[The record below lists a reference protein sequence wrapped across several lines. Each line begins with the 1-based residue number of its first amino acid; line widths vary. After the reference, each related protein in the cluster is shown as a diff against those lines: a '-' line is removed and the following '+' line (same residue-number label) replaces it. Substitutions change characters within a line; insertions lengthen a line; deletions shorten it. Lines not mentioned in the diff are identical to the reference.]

1 MDAPLQNPERAN
13 RANHPAVPGW
23 VIARASCPST
33 NTWALDH
40 LDELRHGDC
49 VWTEQQTAGRGR
61 DGRTWRSPP
70 GVLTASF
77 IVDAGFPETPRHVP
91 LTRLSLATGLA
102 VIHAVSDFT
111 DASILRL
118 KWPNDVVVGSRKLA
132 GILCETRRSP
142 NGRHAA
148 VIGIGC
154 NLAPRWDQDGAS
166 LPFALGPDAP
176 IGLDEL
182 GAGMG
187 AEVQAE
193 ARATPTPIAF
203 LIALRRYLLEAVGL
217 LAAGTWDPLL
227 HELRQ
232 RDSLRGTQVRLETGT
247 GVITGTAQGF
257 ADDGALLI
265 ENAHGVRAYASGH
278 IGPG

>member
-1 MDAPLQNPERAN
+1 MPNPVDPAH
-13 RANHPAVPGW
+13 HPALPGW
-23 VIARASCPST
+23 VIARSSCPST

-111 DASILRL
+111 DASALRL
-118 KWPNDVVVGSRKLA
+118 KWPNDVVVGNRKLA
-132 GILCETRRSP
+132 GILCETRRSHG
-142 NGRHAA
+142 GRHAA

-166 LPFALGPDAP
+166 LPFAIGPEAP

-182 GAGMG
+182 A
-187 AEVQAE
+187 AELGVTA
-193 ARATPTPIAF
+193 TPIAF

-227 HELRQ
+227 SELRQ
-232 RDSLRGTQVRLETGT
+232 RDALRGSLVRLETGT
-247 GVITGTAQGF
+247 GLVTGTAQGF

-265 ENAHGVRAYASGH
+265 ENASGVRGYASGH
-278 IGPG
+278 IGRG

>member
-1 MDAPLQNPERAN
+1 MPSSVDTAH
-13 RANHPAVPGW
+13 HPALPGW
-23 VIARASCPST
+23 VIARSSCPST

-40 LDELRHGDC
+40 IDELRHGDC
-49 VWTEQQTAGRGR
+49 VWTEHQTAGRGR

-77 IVDAGFPETPRHVP
+77 IVDAGFPDTPRHVP

-111 DASILRL
+111 DASALRI
-118 KWPNDVVVGSRKLA
+118 KWPNDVLVGSRKLA
-132 GILCETRRSP
+132 GILCETRRS
-142 NGRHAA
+142 NSGRHAA

-182 GAGMG
+182 GAELG
-187 AEVQAE
+187 AGVGADL
-193 ARATPTPIAF
+193 RAMPTPIAF

-227 HELRQ
+227 SELRQ
-232 RDSLRGTQVRLETGT
+232 RDALRGTQVRLETGT
-247 GVITGTAQGF
+247 GLVTGTAQGF

-265 ENAHGVRAYASGH
+265 ENASGVRGYASGH
-278 IGPG
+278 IGRG

>member
-1 MDAPLQNPERAN
+1 MPSPVDTAH
-13 RANHPAVPGW
+13 HPALPGW
-23 VIARASCPST
+23 VIARSSCPST

-40 LDELRHGDC
+40 IDELRHGDC
-49 VWTEQQTAGRGR
+49 VWTEHQTAGRGR

-77 IVDAGFPETPRHVP
+77 IVDAGFPDTPRHVP

-111 DASILRL
+111 DASALRI
-118 KWPNDVVVGSRKLA
+118 KWPNDVLVGSRKLA
-132 GILCETRRSP
+132 GILCETRRS
-142 NGRHAA
+142 NSGRHAA

-182 GAGMG
+182 GAELG
-187 AEVQAE
+187 AEVGADL
-193 ARATPTPIAF
+193 RAMPTPIAF

-227 HELRQ
+227 SELRQ
-232 RDSLRGTQVRLETGT
+232 RDALRGTQVRLETGT
-247 GVITGTAQGF
+247 GLVTGTAQGF

-265 ENAHGVRAYASGH
+265 ENASGVRGYASGH
-278 IGPG
+278 IGRG